1 MKTEI
6 YISNLS
12 ELIGDIFV
20 WKFKWGMKMIPK
32 GDT

>member
-1 MKTEI
+1 MKKEI

-12 ELIGDIFV
+12 ELTRDIFV

-32 GDT
+32 EDT